1 MRIRIWMYFLK
12 KYHKVKS
19 LERIERVLTTIDIFS
34 ICMSTFESHTT
45 RIERKGSL
53 KGIEFTNTHLDLSSL
68 SRLNFVK
75 SALFYFT
82 RVLPI
87 HMCIKIMCTTRMANF
102 LAAHVQFYLMYHMGE
117 QIK

>member
-75 SALFYFT
+75 SALFLFYSG
-82 RVLPI
+82 I
-87 HMCIKIMCTTRMANF
+87 ANT
-102 LAAHVQFYLMYHMGE
+102 HVH
-117 QIK
+117 